1 MILILDNNNNRAIG
15 LHAALTFIGETAQ
28 LVDETS
34 LQSFCEKHQQQECMV
49 ILGAFTAA
57 KSRGCDQTVS
67 CHSVFINW

>member
-49 ILGAFTAA
+49 ILGAL
-57 KSRGCDQTVS
+57 
-67 CHSVFINW
+67 